1 MPTVVVPFSG
11 PAGKRRMAPLPGPE
25 RALLAQA
32 MLADVLAA
40 CRGLGRTVVVAPE
53 SGRLA
58 AERAGA
64 DVVVADPCDGQG
76 AAVAA
81 GLAHADRDGAVL
93 VVNADLPCATAA
105 DVRALADALPQGGLA
120 LVEAADGTTNALA
133 LATPQ
138 LYRPLFGA
146 GSAGRFRALAEART
160 EPIANLVD
168 DVDTFDDLL
177 RLEARLGAATR
188 RALAALQL
196 RVEAAA

>member
-1 MPTVVVPFSG
+1 MSTVVVPFSG
-11 PAGKRRMAPLPGPE
+11 PAGKRRLAPLPGAE

-40 CRGLGRTVVVAPE
+40 CRAVGDPVVVTPE

-64 DVVVADPCDGQG
+64 QRLVVDPGDGQG

-81 GLAHADRDGAVL
+81 GLAGATGAVL

-105 DVRALADALPQGGLA
+105 DLRALLAAVPAGGLA
-120 LVEAADGTTNALA
+120 LAEAADGTTNALA
-133 LATPQ
+133 LASPQ
-138 LYRPLFGA
+138 LYRPLFGP
-146 GSAGRFRALAEART
+146 GSADRFRALGLART

-177 RLEARLGAATR
+177 RLEPRLGGATR

>member
-11 PAGKRRMAPLPGPE
+11 PTGKRRLAPLPGPE

-40 CRGLGRTVVVAPE
+40 CRDLGRTVVVAPE

-64 DVVVADPCDGQG
+64 DVVVADPGEGQG

-81 GLAHADRDGAVL
+81 GLAYADGAVL
-93 VVNADLPCATAA
+93 VVNADLPCATTA
-105 DVRALADALPQGGLA
+105 DVRALADALPHDGLA

-138 LYRPLFGA
+138 LYRPLFGP
-146 GSAGRFRALAEART
+146 GSADRFRALVEART
-160 EPIANLVD
+160 QPIANLVA

>member
-11 PAGKRRMAPLPGPE
+11 PTGKRRLAPLPGPE

-40 CRGLGRTVVVAPE
+40 CRDLGRTVVVA
-53 SGRLA
+53 
-58 AERAGA
+58 
-64 DVVVADPCDGQG
+64 DPGEGQG

-81 GLAHADRDGAVL
+81 GLAYADGAVL
-93 VVNADLPCATAA
+93 VVNADLPCATTA
-105 DVRALADALPQGGLA
+105 DVRALADALPHDGLA
-120 LVEAADGTTNALA
+120 LVEAAHGTTNALA

-138 LYRPLFGA
+138 LYRPLFGP
-146 GSAGRFRALAEART
+146 GSADRFRALVEART